1 MGRSRA
7 PGTRVKVGP
16 VIQGRLRS
24 FSLVLL
30 WAWPSALFV
39 PAITGVDTQ
48 VTRVTSVVLTL
59 GISGLLIGTCVVIAK
74 GRIPLATLKRAT
86 AITTGSALALV
97 VAYLIMVNVGV
108 LSGLGGDRGQA
119 LDISLDRL
127 LAGQYPYSALTYDG
141 GRITPLPGAFLLV
154 LPSYLLTGTSA
165 YAFTYLIPITL
176 YLVHRVDPRGSA
188 IFALA
193 IFAAP
198 AFWADVLSEGDLVV
212 TSVFV
217 IAVAAFVID
226 IALKTGRVPVLA
238 SLLLGMAATTRVTS
252 LVVVFIAAA
261 ILLGNRRPK
270 DAGVVAFL
278 ALTVFAALSLPLYL
292 IDPAEFSP
300 LHTSKFI
307 SGPSGV
313 ILAVLLTLGILAAL
327 ARRQRSPWPAT
338 SQLVLSASLFSVGV
352 TAIPLMIAFSD
363 TTLFASGYAVMA
375 LSAPLAVITR
385 P

>member
-1 MGRSRA
+1 MIKG
-7 PGTRVKVGP
+7 K
-16 VIQGRLRS
+16 LRR
-24 FSLVLL
+24 FSVAVL

-39 PAITGVDTQ
+39 PAITGIDTQ
-48 VTRVTSVVLTL
+48 ATRLTSTLVTL
-59 GISGLLIGTCVVIAK
+59 GISGIVIGACVVIAK
-74 GRIPLATLKRAT
+74 GRISLSTLKWAT
-86 AITTGSALALV
+86 IIITASALVLV
-97 VAYLIMVNVGV
+97 VVYLILVHVGV

-127 LAGQYPYSALTYDG
+127 LTGQYPYSALTYDG

-165 YAFTYLIPITL
+165 YAFTYLIPFTL
-176 YLVHRVDPRGSA
+176 YFVHRVDPRGSA

-217 IAVAAFVID
+217 VAVAAFVTD
-226 IALKTGRVPVLA
+226 LALKTGRVPILA
-238 SLLLGMAATTRVTS
+238 SLLLGMAAATRVTS

-270 DAGVVAFL
+270 DAGMVAFFS
-278 ALTVFAALSLPLYL
+278 LTVFVVLSLPFYL
-292 IDPAEFSP
+292 IDPEEFSP

-307 SGPSGV
+307 SGPGGM
-313 ILAVLLTLGILAAL
+313 ILAVFLTLGILAAL
-327 ARRQRSPWPAT
+327 ARQRWSTWPAT
-338 SQLVLSASLFSVGV
+338 SQLALSASIFSVGV
-352 TAIPLMIAFSD
+352 TVIPIVINFSD

-375 LSAPLAVITR
+375 LSAPLAMITR